1 MRRKLGQ
8 VIALSRLVLASI
20 FLLAIYLDPSQPTAA
35 PTGTFLVLG
44 LYVAIA
50 LGLLVS
56 TWRNWWFD
64 HRLARP
70 AHWLDLMVFAVVV
83 FSTEGYTS
91 PFFTF
96 SLFLLL
102 SAAIRWGD
110 FEGAWNMVDPEYRKA
125 HPMSNL
131 EFDRYKQVQI
141 SGYHDL
147 GAQVTQTNAIR
158 EIGIGVINR
167 NTLVERQ
174 ARYTERWRYD
184 PEGKVWWLTV
194 GLPDFWSGS

>member
-1 MRRKLGQ
+1 MDQ
-8 VIALSRLVLASI
+8 NSALQQAQY
-20 FLLAIYLDPSQPTAA
+20 AY
-35 PTGTFLVLG
+35 
-44 LYVAIA
+44 
-50 LGLLVS
+50 
-56 TWRNWWFD
+56 
-64 HRLARP
+64 
-70 AHWLDLMVFAVVV
+70 
-83 FSTEGYTS
+83 
-91 PFFTF
+91 
-96 SLFLLL
+96 

-125 HPMSNL
+125 HPMTDL
-131 EFDRYKQVQI
+131 EFERYKQVQI

-184 PEGKVWWLTV
+184 AEGKVWWLTV
-194 GLPDFWSGS
+194 GLPDLWEGE